1 MENDQFED
9 IHYRAQLNRGDK
21 QKFKAS
27 ISKYPDSDGREDGRI
42 VEAESRITD
51 LQTRDPGQ
59 DQTLIIPKESS
70 RHAEQDLRRVE
81 SE

>member
-27 ISKYPDSDGREDGRI
+27 ISKYPDSDGRMGELLKLSL
-42 VEAESRITD
+42 E
-51 LQTRDPGQ
+51 LQIYRPEIPAQ